1 MSRLNSIESIVWL
14 LMIIHLQINNE
25 KESNGVEKN
34 TKCRVWRKTLG
45 SLMLQRHLME
55 KRLQL
60 LRRLVSL
67 RRGVLC
73 TEIKRRCSQGEN
85 PPR

>member
-1 MSRLNSIESIVWL
+1 MSRLNSIESVVWL

-25 KESNGVEKN
+25 KESSGAEKN

-45 SLMLQRHLME
+45 SLMLQQRHLME

-73 TEIKRRCSQGEN
+73 TETKEKVPSG
-85 PPR
+85 